1 MGRGTPAPAPTARGP
16 TSTRSAS
23 SWLQPT
29 ADTPYPEALIARAVS
44 LVAEICHRHDIPA
57 RRTRDD
63 AQPGIHHHSD
73 LTAGKSDPGPLWPS
87 EAFIGRVG
95 ARLRSLRGEDAPAGA
110 EATLWSAVEGHAVA
124 VAELRSEVAALGV
137 RLRSAGAAL
146 SG

>member
-1 MGRGTPAPAPTARGP
+1 M
-16 TSTRSAS
+16 
-23 SWLQPT
+23 
-29 ADTPYPEALIARAVS
+29 S
-44 LVAEICHRHDIPA
+44 LVAEICHRHEIPA

-110 EATLWSAVEGHAVA
+110 EAALWSAVEGHAVA

>member
-1 MGRGTPAPAPTARGP
+1 M
-16 TSTRSAS
+16 
-23 SWLQPT
+23 
-29 ADTPYPEALIARAVS
+29 S
-44 LVAEICHRHDIPA
+44 LAAEICHRHDIPV

-110 EATLWSAVEGHAVA
+110 EAALWSAVEGHAVA
-124 VAELRSEVAALGV
+124 VTDLRSEVAALGL